1 MLENEKDL
9 EQRVAG
15 ETDSTETD
23 YLQALKDM
31 KKNTVSKDEYQ
42 KVREENKRLL
52 QSLVNGE
59 TIDVEVSKTDVS
71 KLRKDLFSEDNT
83 TNNVDFVSKALE
95 LRTALMEAG
104 EPDPFLPVGKRI
116 TPTDEDVSTA
126 NRVATVLQECVDYA
140 QGDSQ
145 AFTNEL
151 QRRTIDTA
159 PMRRR

>member
-1 MLENEKDL
+1 MLENENL
-9 EQRVAG
+9 EQRV
-15 ETDSTETD
+15 EESNPDTD
-23 YLQALKDM
+23 YVAAIKELKE
-31 KKNTVSKDEYQ
+31 KTVSKESYQ
-42 KVREENKRLL
+42 KLRDENKKLL

-59 TIDVEVSKTDVS
+59 QIQAEVEKPDINE
-71 KLRKDLFSEDNT
+71 LRKELFNEDSNID
-83 TNNVDFVSKALE
+83 NVNFISKALE
-95 LRTALMEAG
+95 LRTALIENG

-116 TPTDEDVSTA
+116 TPTDEDISAA

-159 PMRRR
+159 PTRRR

>member
-1 MLENEKDL
+1 MLENENL
-9 EQRVAG
+9 EQRV
-15 ETDSTETD
+15 EESNPDTD
-23 YLQALKDM
+23 YVAAIKELKE
-31 KKNTVSKDEYQ
+31 KTVSKESYQ
-42 KVREENKRLL
+42 KLRDENKKLL

-59 TIDVEVSKTDVS
+59 QIQAEVEKPDINE
-71 KLRKDLFSEDNT
+71 LRKELFNEDSNID
-83 TNNVDFVSKALE
+83 NVSFISKALE
-95 LRTALMEAG
+95 LRTALIENG

-116 TPTDEDVSTA
+116 TPTDEDISAA

-159 PMRRR
+159 PTRRR

>member
-1 MLENEKDL
+1 MLENENL
-9 EQRVAG
+9 EQRV
-15 ETDSTETD
+15 EESNPDTD
-23 YLQALKDM
+23 YVAAIKELKE
-31 KKNTVSKDEYQ
+31 KTVSKESYQ
-42 KVREENKRLL
+42 KLRDENKKLL

-59 TIDVEVSKTDVS
+59 QIQAEVEKPDINE
-71 KLRKDLFSEDNT
+71 LRKELFNEDSNID
-83 TNNVDFVSKALE
+83 NVTFISKALE
-95 LRTALMEAG
+95 LRTALIENG

-116 TPTDEDVSTA
+116 TPTDEDISAA

-159 PMRRR
+159 PTRRR

>member
-1 MLENEKDL
+1 MLENENL
-9 EQRVAG
+9 EQRV
-15 ETDSTETD
+15 EESNPDTD
-23 YLQALKDM
+23 YVAAIKELKE
-31 KKNTVSKDEYQ
+31 KTVSKESYQ
-42 KVREENKRLL
+42 KLREENKKLL

-59 TIDVEVSKTDVS
+59 QIQTEVEKPDINE
-71 KLRKDLFSEDNT
+71 LRKELFNEDSNID
-83 TNNVDFVSKALE
+83 NVTFISKALE
-95 LRTALMEAG
+95 LRTALIENG

-116 TPTDEDVSTA
+116 TPTDEDISAA

-159 PMRRR
+159 PTRRR

>member
-1 MLENEKDL
+1 MLENENL
-9 EQRVAG
+9 EQRV
-15 ETDSTETD
+15 EESNPDTD
-23 YLQALKDM
+23 YVAAIKELKE
-31 KKNTVSKDEYQ
+31 KTVSKESYQ
-42 KVREENKRLL
+42 KLREENKKLL

-59 TIDVEVSKTDVS
+59 QIQTEVEKPDINE
-71 KLRKDLFSEDNT
+71 LRKELFNEDSNI
-83 TNNVDFVSKALE
+83 NNVTFISKALE
-95 LRTALMEAG
+95 LRTALIENG

-116 TPTDEDVSTA
+116 TPTDEDISAA

-159 PMRRR
+159 PTRRR

>member
-1 MLENEKDL
+1 MLENENL
-9 EQRVAG
+9 EQRV
-15 ETDSTETD
+15 EESNPDTD
-23 YLQALKDM
+23 YVAAIKELKE
-31 KKNTVSKDEYQ
+31 KTVSKESYQ
-42 KVREENKRLL
+42 KLRDENKKLL

-59 TIDVEVSKTDVS
+59 QIQAEIEKPDINE
-71 KLRKDLFSEDNT
+71 LRKELFNEDSNID
-83 TNNVDFVSKALE
+83 NVTFISKALE
-95 LRTALMEAG
+95 LRTALIENG

-116 TPTDEDVSTA
+116 TPTDEDISAA

-159 PMRRR
+159 PTRRR

>member
-1 MLENEKDL
+1 MPEKDL
-9 EQRVAG
+9 ELRV
-15 ETDSTETD
+15 EESSMDTD
-23 YLQALKDM
+23 YIAALKELKDS
-31 KKNTVSKDEYQ
+31 TVSKDSYR
-42 KVREENKRLL
+42 KLKDENKRLL

-59 TIDVEVSKTDVS
+59 TIQAEVEKPDVA
-71 KLRKDLFSEDNT
+71 KLRKELFSQDANQS
-83 TNNVDFVSKALE
+83 NVEFISKALE
-95 LRTALMEAG
+95 LRTALIDAG
-104 EPDPFLPVGKRI
+104 EADPFLPVGKRI

>member
-1 MLENEKDL
+1 MLENENL
-9 EQRVAG
+9 EQRV
-15 ETDSTETD
+15 EESNPDTD
-23 YLQALKDM
+23 YVAAIKELKE
-31 KKNTVSKDEYQ
+31 KTVSKESYQ
-42 KVREENKRLL
+42 KLRDENKKLL

-59 TIDVEVSKTDVS
+59 QIQAEVEKPDINE
-71 KLRKDLFSEDNT
+71 LRKELFNEDSNID
-83 TNNVDFVSKALE
+83 NVSFISKALE
-95 LRTALMEAG
+95 LRTALIESG

-116 TPTDEDVSTA
+116 TPTDEDISAA

-159 PMRRR
+159 PTRRR

>member
-1 MLENEKDL
+1 MPNENENEIL
-9 EQRVAG
+9 NQ
-15 ETDSTETD
+15 ETIDTAED
-23 YLQALKDM
+23 YISVINDM
-31 KKNTVSKDEYQ
+31 KRNTVSKESYQ
-42 KVREENKRLL
+42 KLKDENKKLL

-59 TIDVEVSKTDVS
+59 QTQVEVEKPDIN
-71 KLRKDLFSEDNT
+71 KLRKELFDEDSNIS
-83 TNNVDFVSKALE
+83 NVNFISKALE
-95 LRTALMEAG
+95 LRTALIENG

-116 TPTDEDVSTA
+116 TPTDEDISAA

-159 PMRRR
+159 PTRRR